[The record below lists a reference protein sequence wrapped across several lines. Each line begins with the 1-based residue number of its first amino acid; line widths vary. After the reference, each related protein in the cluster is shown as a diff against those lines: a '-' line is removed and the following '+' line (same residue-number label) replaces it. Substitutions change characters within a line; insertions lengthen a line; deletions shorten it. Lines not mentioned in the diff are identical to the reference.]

1 MCGNKK
7 GERDGWRGG
16 VKEMALEGR
25 KEREDFRLKD
35 FNLGNALI

>member
-1 MCGNKK
+1 
-7 GERDGWRGG
+7 